1 MDILTK
7 LLYNKYIVN
16 DWILLR
22 WSELII
28 TAYKNATLK
37 EFSIKDFLTENS
49 TTIFSISIAKA
60 QIILKTNFTV
70 KLK

>member
-1 MDILTK
+1 MIK
-7 LLYNKYIVN
+7 LLYNEYIIKDKDVIK
-16 DWILLR
+16 WL
-22 WSELII
+22 ELII

-60 QIILKTNFTV
+60 QIILKINFTV